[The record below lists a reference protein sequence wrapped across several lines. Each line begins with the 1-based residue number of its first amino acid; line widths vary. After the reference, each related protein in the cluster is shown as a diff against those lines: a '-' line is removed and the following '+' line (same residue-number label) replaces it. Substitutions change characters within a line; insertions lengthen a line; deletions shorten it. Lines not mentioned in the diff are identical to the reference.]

1 MTHQDPSPAGPSA
14 PQPAGPSAPPSAR
27 RPARRRSRAARNP
40 LPPPVLLLAVLGAC
54 AIILP
59 FVGLGTRVAWN
70 ELATLLVSTSA
81 RAALNLSLRTC
92 LIATAISVALGVPLA
107 LLLSRDWPGVRVGR
121 VMAVLPMTMPPVVAG
136 IALLSTLGRRGVL
149 GPSLEAAGIR
159 VSFST
164 LAVVIAQV
172 FVSMPYLVVTLE
184 AALRSRDTRLETIAR
199 TLGAREWRVLTRIT
213 LPLVGPALARGTALA
228 LGRSLGEFGATI
240 AFAGSREGVTRT
252 MPLAIYLERENDTA
266 TSLALAVVLI
276 ALSFLI
282 VGATSIQWGDALAA
296 LRARRRPDAP
306 DDESIGAAPSAA
318 SAPAAPDATGG
329 TGTPGPPRHDE
340 PAPLRI
346 AFASTARD
354 VVVDLTVE
362 AGRTLALVG
371 PNGSGKSTACAVAAG
386 LLDAEAGR
394 VILGERVL
402 DGPGVFVPAGRRDV
416 ALLSQAPGI
425 FPHMSVLDNVA
436 FGPRCRGA
444 SRARARRRARAEL
457 AAVGASHLAPRPG
470 GELSGGQAAR
480 VALARALATR
490 PRALV
495 LDEPMAALDVTAR
508 AQMRSVVGRRA
519 AEEGLTVLLVTH
531 DVLDVAALADDVAVL
546 QDGRVVESGPAARV
560 LAAPVSDFAARLTGT
575 AVLLG
580 ALEGDRGAPRL
591 RLASGGLITGRPQEA
606 DDDAALAVPSAA
618 SASSSG
624 PAETSS
630 APSAAL
636 SGPGAALVPP
646 DAVALYPV
654 GRGAPSGSPRNA
666 LTGRV
671 TGVERAGALV
681 TVALDVGGGQVLTS
695 TVTTAALTELGVRE
709 GQELCCVIKAVQVR
723 ILARPAA
730 NREGGDRVR
739 AAGSFRP
746 AASREDGRE

>member
-1 MTHQDPSPAGPSA
+1 MTHQDPPPAGPSA
-14 PQPAGPSAPPSAR
+14 PQPAGSPAAPPSAR
-27 RPARRRSRAARNP
+27 RPTRRRSRAARNP

-54 AIILP
+54 AIVLP

-70 ELATLLVSTSA
+70 ELPTLLASTSA
-81 RAALNLSLRTC
+81 RAALDLSLRTC
-92 LIATAISVALGVPLA
+92 LIATAISVGLGVPLA
-107 LLLSRDWPGVRVGR
+107 LLLARDWPGVRVGR

-240 AFAGSREGVTRT
+240 AFAGSKEGVTRT
-252 MPLAIYLERENDTA
+252 MPLAIYLERESDTA

-296 LRARRRPDAP
+296 LRTRRRPDAP
-306 DDESIGAAPSAA
+306 GDESIGAAPSAA

-329 TGTPGPPRHDE
+329 TGGTGTPGPPRPDE

-394 VILGERVL
+394 VSLGERVL
-402 DGPGVFVPAGRRDV
+402 DGPGAFVPAGRRDV

-457 AAVGASHLAPRPG
+457 AAAGASHLASRPG

-480 VALARALATR
+480 VALARALVAR

-606 DDDAALAVPSAA
+606 DDDAALAVPFAA
-618 SASSSG
+618 PAPPPG
-624 PAETSS
+624 PTETPS

-654 GRGAPSGSPRNA
+654 GQGVPSGSPRNA

-709 GQELCCVIKAVQVR
+709 GQELRCVIKAVQVR

-730 NREGGDRVR
+730 NREGG
-739 AAGSFRP
+739 
-746 AASREDGRE
+746 RE

>member
-1 MTHQDPSPAGPSA
+1 MTRQDPPPAGPSA
-14 PQPAGPSAPPSAR
+14 PQPTGSPAAPQPAR
-27 RPARRRSRAARNP
+27 RSARRRSRAARNP

-54 AIILP
+54 AIVLP

-70 ELATLLVSTSA
+70 ELPTLLASTSA
-81 RAALNLSLRTC
+81 RAALDLSLRTC
-92 LIATAISVALGVPLA
+92 LIATAISVGLGVPLA
-107 LLLSRDWPGVRVGR
+107 LLLARDWPGVRVGR

-240 AFAGSREGVTRT
+240 AFAGSKEGVTRT
-252 MPLAIYLERENDTA
+252 MPLAIYLERESDTA

-329 TGTPGPPRHDE
+329 TGTPGPPRPDE
-340 PAPLRI
+340 PAPLHI

-394 VILGERVL
+394 VSLGERVL
-402 DGPGVFVPAGRRDV
+402 DGPGAFVPAGRRDV

-480 VALARALATR
+480 VALARALAAR

-606 DDDAALAVPSAA
+606 DDDAALAVPFAA
-618 SASSSG
+618 PAPPPG
-624 PAETSS
+624 PAETPS

-654 GRGAPSGSPRNA
+654 GQGVPSGSPRNA

-709 GQELCCVIKAVQVR
+709 GQELRCVIKAVQVR

-730 NREGGDRVR
+730 NREGG
-739 AAGSFRP
+739 
-746 AASREDGRE
+746 RE

>member
-1 MTHQDPSPAGPSA
+1 M
-14 PQPAGPSAPPSAR
+14 
-27 RPARRRSRAARNP
+27 
-40 LPPPVLLLAVLGAC
+40 LLLAVLGAC
-54 AIILP
+54 AIVLP

-70 ELATLLVSTSA
+70 ELPTLLASTSA
-81 RAALNLSLRTC
+81 RAALDLSLRTC
-92 LIATAISVALGVPLA
+92 LIATAISVGLGVPLA
-107 LLLSRDWPGVRVGR
+107 LLLARDWPGVRVGR

-240 AFAGSREGVTRT
+240 AFAGSKEGVTRT
-252 MPLAIYLERENDTA
+252 MPLAIYLERESDTA

-329 TGTPGPPRHDE
+329 TGTPGPPRPDE
-340 PAPLRI
+340 PAPLHI

-394 VILGERVL
+394 VSLGERVL
-402 DGPGVFVPAGRRDV
+402 DGPGAFVPAGRRDV

-480 VALARALATR
+480 VALARALAAR

-606 DDDAALAVPSAA
+606 DDDAALAVPFAA
-618 SASSSG
+618 PAPPPG
-624 PAETSS
+624 PAETPS

-654 GRGAPSGSPRNA
+654 GQGVPSGSPRNA

-709 GQELCCVIKAVQVR
+709 GQELRCVIKAVQVR

-730 NREGGDRVR
+730 NREGG
-739 AAGSFRP
+739 
-746 AASREDGRE
+746 RE